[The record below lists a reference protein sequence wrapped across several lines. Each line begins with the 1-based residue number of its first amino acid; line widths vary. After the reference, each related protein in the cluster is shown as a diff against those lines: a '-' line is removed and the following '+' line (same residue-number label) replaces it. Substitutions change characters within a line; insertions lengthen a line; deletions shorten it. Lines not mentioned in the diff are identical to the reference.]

1 MKVYVYRE
9 ANDYDAF
16 NAELIVVF
24 AKKEDAVAFLK
35 NSVENSF
42 GEPWERCVEI
52 VEEED
57 GAIWPTYVE
66 YPTGCGYDF
75 YSVTEYTV
83 KGGKE

>member
-9 ANDYDAF
+9 ANDYDTF

-24 AKKEDAVAFLK
+24 AKKEDAERMLK
-35 NSVENSF
+35 KQVELF
-42 GEPWERCVEI
+42 FAEPWERCVEI
-52 VEEED
+52 VEEAD

-66 YPTGCGYDF
+66 YPTGSGYDF